1 MREGCLEGR
10 VIVIGLIVISEQA
23 SCVDEMVA
31 EQEVKGLLCEDVPV
45 CGHPGEEAPDRVFG
59 GEILRHACTEVVQ
72 GVMVSIENGFEPPGV
87 VSDVFETPRARMG
100 CKSTLA
106 MLALHPSRTRW
117 SDDRTTGC
125 YKREKCLREPDS
137 VSSK

>member
-1 MREGCLEGR
+1 
-10 VIVIGLIVISEQA
+10 
-23 SCVDEMVA
+23 MVA

-106 MLALHPSRTRW
+106 IKR
-117 SDDRTTGC
+117 DRRECMGSESGRSNGC
-125 YKREKCLREPDS
+125 GREKGCRVDAVVKREKKSGTLAR
-137 VSSK
+137 